1 MATVYLCVD
10 SRTGAK
16 VAVKVLREEIGSSV
30 VVERFLREIAFAS
43 ELDHP
48 RIPKVLDSGVNG
60 AVPFYV
66 MTYVDGESLRQ
77 RLDHV
82 KQLTVEESVRI
93 GLAVT
98 EPMTYAH
105 AAGLVHRDIKPGNI
119 LLSSDSVYVL
129 DFGIARAIIAS
140 ADERLTSTGVAV
152 GTPAYMSPEQAL
164 ADGDL
169 DARSDVYSLGCVM
182 YEMLAGIPPFVGATP
197 QAVMARRFGSPPPP
211 LGETREGIPP
221 HVEHAVAKALCRAPA
236 DRWQSAEEFAHALAD
251 PSAPESVQHVRA
263 EVDGRR
269 RMYGRVIAGVIA
281 AALLGAGA
289 YGISS
294 LTSEPLDRAI
304 EDVEEWNFASA
315 EQTLRDAA
323 ARNPDD
329 PAIQLWLAHLMSV
342 RGAPQSEWRPYALRA
357 ADGAASLD
365 SLDAM
370 TATVLA
376 GDGRHSHESCDRWSP
391 IAADNQHVAR
401 NILSNLTLADCL
413 ADDDA
418 LVPEAASPAGYRFR
432 ASYNQAAALYEEL
445 LTRNAERGTAYAVV
459 MPRLMDVLSTLKND
473 IRVGMT
479 DTDEPEFFA
488 AFQSLVSDTLAYVP
502 YPIDRS
508 GAPIRARDPAGLDR
522 ALQQNRLRLKPHAVK
537 WAEVSPRDPIA
548 HEVLSLILE
557 RTEELAGTDG
567 SALAHIG
574 EARRLALGKSD
585 SSGTAYLRNLR
596 LAVTEVRLLLKLRRF
611 PEAGRLADSA
621 LAWPVRAASDSATP
635 AADSML
641 IGLAALTGRTSRLLE
656 IDARY
661 AADYRV
667 SVPSVSI
674 NALPPEVG
682 ADAHRL
688 SDFSA
693 IGGPADSIAAVT
705 DRLLLKLGSLY
716 PASQLSKVRIAVL
729 HRPLSLATPII
740 GPERLASLGET
751 ADPFGKAARALATGS
766 LSQAR
771 RYADSLDAVYADMA
785 PGELTMDAVLLKA
798 WLLTAVGD
806 TAAAVQ
812 LLDNSFLGLS
822 KMPANTLRDAATA
835 AALVRAMILR
845 AEIAWKKRDAAAA
858 QEWSRAAEA
867 LWGRGDTEV
876 KSRISALVAG
886 RL

>member
-1 MATVYLCVD
+1 MATVYLCLD
-10 SRTGAK
+10 SRTGSR
-16 VAVKVLREEIGSSV
+16 VAVKVLREEIGSAV

-77 RLDHV
+77 RLDRV
-82 KQLTVEESVRI
+82 KQLTVEEAVRI
-93 GLAVT
+93 ALAVT

-105 AAGLVHRDIKPGNI
+105 ASGLVHRDIKPGNI
-119 LLSSDSVYVL
+119 LLGADSVYVL

-236 DRWQSAEEFAHALAD
+236 DRWQSAAELAHALTD
-251 PSAPESVQHVRA
+251 PNAPESVQHVRVQ
-263 EVDGRR
+263 VDGRR
-269 RMYGRVIAGVIA
+269 RTYGRVLAGVIA

-289 YGISS
+289 YAVST
-294 LTSEPLDRAI
+294 LTREPLERAVADI
-304 EDVEEWNFASA
+304 EEWDFMSA
-315 EQTLRDAA
+315 ERTLRDATA
-323 ARNPDD
+323 QNPAD
-329 PAIQLWLAHLMSV
+329 PAIQLWLAHVMSV
-342 RGAPQSEWRPYALRA
+342 RGAPQSDWRPYALRA
-357 ADGAASLD
+357 ADGARSLD

-370 TATVLA
+370 RATVLA
-376 GDGRHSHESCDRWSP
+376 GDGRHSHESCDRWIP
-391 IAADNQHVAR
+391 IAADNQDVAR
-401 NILSNLTLADCL
+401 NIVSNLSLADCL
-413 ADDDA
+413 ANDDA
-418 LVPEAASPAGYRFR
+418 VIADAASPSGFRFR
-432 ASYNQAAALYEEL
+432 ASHHQAAGLYEGL
-445 LTRNAERGTAYAVV
+445 LTRNAERGATYAVV
-459 MPRLMDVLSTLKND
+459 MPRLMEVLRTLKND

-479 DTDEPEFFA
+479 ESDEPDFFA
-488 AFQSLVSDTLAYVP
+488 AFQSLISDTLAYFP

-522 ALQQNRLRLKPHAVK
+522 AIQQNRLRLKPHAVT
-537 WAEVSPRDPIA
+537 WARVSPRDPDA
-548 HEVLSLILE
+548 HETLGIILE
-557 RTEELAGTDG
+557 RTEELAGSDG
-567 SALAHIG
+567 SAIAHIG
-574 EARRLALGKSD
+574 EARRLSLAESD
-585 SSGTAYLRNLR
+585 SSGSAYLRNLR
-596 LAVTEVRLLLKLRRF
+596 LAVAEVRLLLKLQRF

-621 LAWPVRAASDSATP
+621 LAWPVRAGTDSVAP

-641 IGLAALTGRTSRLLE
+641 IGLAALTGRPSRLLT

-667 SVPSVSI
+667 SVPSVST
-674 NALPPEVG
+674 NTLPPEVG
-682 ADAHRL
+682 AEAHRL

-693 IGGPADSIAAVT
+693 VGGPADSIVAVA
-705 DRLLLKLGSLY
+705 DRLLLKLESLY
-716 PASQLSKVRIAVL
+716 PASQLPKVRIAVL
-729 HRPLSLATPII
+729 RRPLSLATPTI
-740 GPERLASLGET
+740 GPGLLASLGET
-751 ADPFGKAARALATGS
+751 ADPFGKAARALASGN
-766 LSQAR
+766 LRQAR

-785 PGELTMDAVLLKA
+785 PGELTMDAVFLKA

-822 KMPANTLRDAATA
+822 KMPANTLRDAAIA
-835 AALVRAMILR
+835 AALVRAIILR
-845 AEIAWKKRDAAAA
+845 AEIAWKQNDTGSAGKWSQAA
-858 QEWSRAAEA
+858 QA
-867 LWGRGDTEV
+867 LWGRGDPEV
-876 KSRISALVAG
+876 RSRISALVAG
-886 RL
+886 R